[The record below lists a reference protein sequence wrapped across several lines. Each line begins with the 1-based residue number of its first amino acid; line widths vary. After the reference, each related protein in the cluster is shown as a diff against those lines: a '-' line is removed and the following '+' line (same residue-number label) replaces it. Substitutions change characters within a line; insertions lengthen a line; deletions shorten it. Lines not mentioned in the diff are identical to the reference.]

1 MEYLSSFYEKVK
13 IVLNYPLFELG
24 KSEITLGLI
33 LYLIVSVTLLL
44 YISSKLKKLIQNRL
58 LVKYNIDIG
67 IRQAISTIIR
77 YVILVIGFTVI
88 IQITGIDL
96 SFLAIIAGALGI
108 GIGFG
113 LQGITNNFV
122 SGLVI
127 LIERPVKVG
136 DRIEI
141 ITEND
146 ERIAGDVIDISSR
159 ASRILTNDN
168 ITIIV
173 PNSNLISS
181 TVINWSHNDR
191 RVRFNFEI
199 PVHYKENPEV
209 VKKLLKEVA
218 DEEEGVLKNPPADIL
233 FQSFDDSQ
241 LSFNL
246 RVWTTKFIQRPGVL
260 KSRLYYAVYKKFREN
275 NIEIPFPQRDLH
287 LRSGF
292 DMKFATEEN
301 KSKPGAEKNNKG

>member
-1 MEYLSSFYEKVK
+1 MEYILSFYEKVK
-13 IVLNYPLFELG
+13 TVLNYPLFKLG
-24 KSEITLGLI
+24 KSEIDLSLI
-33 LYLIVSVTLLL
+33 LYLIISISLLL
-44 YISSKLKKLIQNRL
+44 YLSSKLKKLIQNRL
-58 LVKYNIDIG
+58 LVKYKVEIG
-67 IRQAISTIIR
+67 IRQAISTMIR
-77 YVILVIGFTVI
+77 YVILVIGFTII
-88 IQITGIDL
+88 IQTTGIDL
-96 SFLAIIAGALGI
+96 SFIAILAGALGI

-113 LQGITNNFV
+113 LQSITNNFV

-127 LIERPVKVG
+127 LMERPVKVG

-191 RVRFNFEI
+191 RVRFNFKV

-209 VKKLLKEVA
+209 IKKLLKEVA
-218 DEEEGVLKNPPADIL
+218 EDEEGVLKNPPADVL
-233 FQSFDDSQ
+233 FDDFGDSS
-241 LSFNL
+241 LVFIL
-246 RVWTTKFIQRPGVL
+246 RVWTTKYIQRPGVL
-260 KSRLYYAVYKKFREN
+260 RSRLYYALFKKFKEH

-292 DMKFATEEN
+292 DKSAFADKDIKDPEI
-301 KSKPGAEKNNKG
+301 EKTKE

>member
-1 MEYLSSFYEKVK
+1 MEYILSFYEKVK
-13 IVLNYPLFELG
+13 IVLNYPLFKLG
-24 KSEITLGLI
+24 KSEIDLSLI
-33 LYLIVSVTLLL
+33 LYLIISISLLL
-44 YISSKLKKLIQNRL
+44 YLSSKLKKLIQNRL
-58 LVKYNIDIG
+58 LVKYKVEIG
-67 IRQAISTIIR
+67 IRQAISTMIR
-77 YVILVIGFTVI
+77 YVILVIGFTII
-88 IQITGIDL
+88 IQTTGIDL
-96 SFLAIIAGALGI
+96 SFIAILAGALGI

-113 LQGITNNFV
+113 LQSITNNFV

-127 LIERPVKVG
+127 LMERPVKVG

-191 RVRFNFEI
+191 RVRFNFKV

-209 VKKLLKEVA
+209 IKKLLKEVA
-218 DEEEGVLKNPPADIL
+218 EDEEGVLKNPPADVL
-233 FQSFDDSQ
+233 FDDFGDSE
-241 LSFNL
+241 LVFLL
-246 RVWTTKFIQRPGVL
+246 RVWTTKYIQRPGVL
-260 KSRLYYAVYKKFREN
+260 RSRLYYALFKKFKEH

-287 LRSGF
+287 FKSGF
-292 DMKFATEEN
+292 DMSAFADKDIKDPEI
-301 KSKPGAEKNNKG
+301 EKTKE